1 MDSLSLVPASGSAV
15 GSFTPASSTVRRI
28 LVVTE
33 PKAAGGYGPEK
44 QFLPRHLRGFLVDYR
59 DAETL
64 GLCNGVRAS
73 TPTRLTP
80 GQGEHDCLNSIPLLS
95 EYQLILVP
103 NERVRA
109 TMCEALPGLARH
121 VYALDCFGSFCEET
135 ATEGAPVQS
144 SPQTAGLAHWSTFLT
159 QLSS

>member
-1 MDSLSLVPASGSAV
+1 MESLSLVPASGKGA
-15 GSFTPASSTVRRI
+15 GSYTPASSTVRRI

-33 PKAAGGYGPEK
+33 PKAVGGYGPEM
-44 QFLPRHLRGFLVDYR
+44 QFLPKHLRGFLVDYR
-59 DAETL
+59 DVETL
-64 GLCNGVRAS
+64 WLCNVGSAS
-73 TPTRLTP
+73 TPTRLTS
-80 GQGEHDCLNSIPLLS
+80 GQDEHYCLNGTPLLS

-109 TMCEALPGLARH
+109 TICEAMPGLAHH

-135 ATEGAPVQS
+135 ATGGAPVHS
-144 SPQTAGLAHWSTFLT
+144 SPQAAGFAHWSTFLT